1 LAVGFVAAVIAYLS
15 WRAAKSSALQAKRSA
30 DAGIRSATAA
40 ETAARANEAM
50 ALEAVRSATAGEA
63 AARANEAMA
72 LEAVRS
78 ATAGEAA
85 ARANE
90 AMALEAERLRR
101 EQSQP
106 YVVVFAEQL
115 AAHRYVLDL
124 VIKNLGTTAAY
135 AVRVEITPTPRRSF
149 DDHRGSR
156 EVWLPSVI
164 PVLVPQ
170 QEWRTRWDLANH
182 RRDAGLP
189 DRHDATVTFT
199 DSQGRGA
206 DGSQGRFNYDFVVDW
221 GAYWGQVG
229 MGEPDIAESIRDGLQ
244 EISEKLDPVVRP
256 E

>member
-1 LAVGFVAAVIAYLS
+1 MIAYLS
-15 WRAAKSSALQAKRSA
+15 WRAAKSSATQAERSA
-30 DAGIRSATAA
+30 NAGVRSATAS

-50 ALEAVRSATAGEA
+50 ALEAVRSATAGET

-106 YVVVFAEQL
+106 YVVVFSEQL

-124 VIKNLGTTAAY
+124 VIKNFGTTAAY
-135 AVRVEITPTPRRSF
+135 DVRVEITPAPRRSF
-149 DDHRGSR
+149 DDHRGER
-156 EVWLPSVI
+156 DVWLPSQI
-164 PVLVPQ
+164 PVLVPH
-170 QEWRTRWDLANH
+170 QEWRTRWDLAHH
-182 RRDAGLP
+182 RRNAGLP
-189 DRHDATVTFT
+189 DRHEAVVSFT
-199 DSQGRGA
+199 DSQGRGP
-206 DGSQGRFNYDFVVDW
+206 DGTEGRFYYHFVLDW

-229 MGEPDIAESIRDGLQ
+229 MGEPDIAESIRDGLL
-244 EISEKLDPVVRP
+244 EISNKLDRLAQP